1 MIRPT
6 LGNPD
11 LNRLNTVESYD
22 VFGNIWTPM
31 PNMIEER
38 SSHSLVCVK
47 SKLFATGGERL
58 DTGCEVYDK
67 TSNKFVTLEA
77 PSFLSCCVKSNSV
90 RSRILSFKNETPVA
104 LCYDVDKIE
113 WLVGSCEAIENVNNY
128 STVKVPLILKNKII
142 ELKYTKLFYRKK

>member
-77 PSFLSCCVKSNSV
+77 PNFLSFQVKSVLVGSKIFVFQNDTKV
-90 RSRILSFKNETPVA
+90 V
-104 LCYDVDKIE
+104 LCYDDDKDE
-113 WLVGSCEAIENVNNY
+113 WTEKSCKTTENIRLY
-128 STVKVPLILKNKII
+128 SSVKIP
-142 ELKYTKLFYRKK
+142 FY